1 MQRCRV
7 VLQPISNAWANR
19 KKKRELW
26 PERDAKQW
34 PWLSFFSPFETRKE
48 KKGGGRCYRNEKA
61 GYTYKTCFILI
72 FVFFL
77 LLVPIVQNI
86 QNCLSV
92 WFSSVPFRPV
102 CVRKISF
109 RPHPRGCNRIT
120 KKNGDSRD
128 LCRDV
133 SRCPS
138 DGLIG
143 RPNERTFPLFLK
155 GFGLWCRRAAVTS
168 LFFFGFQVFKCLFV
182 FCTPKWKCEALKNKP
197 IVGYIL
203 VAYIQ
208 LGVCQ
213 LFGFGVSNSP
223 SSLHKKKKRTR
234 ETLSLSCCVLRGG
247 CYTRPAVSSLRVTGF
262 LCVVCVCVS

>member
-143 RPNERTFPLFLK
+143 RPNERTFPLFWGEVWRVVSPCSCDVIVLLRFSSFQMFVCFLHAEMK
-155 GFGLWCRRAAVTS
+155 VWSAKKQTHCWLYTRRLHTVGCLS
-168 LFFFGFQVFKCLFV
+168 IVRFRCIEFSFFF
-182 FCTPKWKCEALKNKP
+182 T
-197 IVGYIL
+197 
-203 VAYIQ
+203 
-208 LGVCQ
+208 
-213 LFGFGVSNSP
+213 
-223 SSLHKKKKRTR
+223 
-234 ETLSLSCCVLRGG
+234 
-247 CYTRPAVSSLRVTGF
+247 
-262 LCVVCVCVS
+262 